1 MDDAEHEVPGTVVER
16 LLSILGF
23 VEFAAGDHEATDR
36 VLTRMRQLHASTGLT
51 EPMFDRSE
59 PFHIES
65 LVALGEH
72 EQAQGDPD
80 AARGAGPEVPAP
92 VDRRH
97 AAAGKG
103 ARACGT

>member
-51 EPMFDRSE
+51 EPMFDRAS
-59 PFHIES
+59 PSISSRSSHS
-65 LVALGEH
+65 ASTSRPGR
-72 EQAQGDPD
+72 P
-80 AARGAGPEVPAP
+80 
-92 VDRRH
+92 
-97 AAAGKG
+97 
-103 ARACGT
+103 